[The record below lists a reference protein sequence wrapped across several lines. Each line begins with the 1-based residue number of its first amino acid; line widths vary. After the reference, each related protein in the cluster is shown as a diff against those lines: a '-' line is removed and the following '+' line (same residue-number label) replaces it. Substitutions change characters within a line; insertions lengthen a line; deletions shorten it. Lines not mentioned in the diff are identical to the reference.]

1 MLLIWLG
8 EGVLG
13 ELELGLGHSLKE
25 ILLTSR
31 LGCMLP
37 PLFY

>member
-8 EGVLG
+8 EGVLE
-13 ELELGLGHSLKE
+13 ELKLGLGHSFKE
-25 ILLTSR
+25 KLSKSR

>member
-13 ELELGLGHSLKE
+13 ELDLGLGHSLKE
-25 ILLTSR
+25 SLMTSR
-31 LGCMLP
+31 LGYMLP
-37 PLFY
+37 NLFN